1 MAKMGRAYKY
11 PKWARNEAKKN
22 NIPMSVVRTRIFRG
36 MSLEDSVKKPIRPRK
51 KYPKWVYKQ
60 LEEKGISQNLF
71 FHRIKKGM
79 SVEEAIN
86 TPVKDK
92 VDKKGNGSFYWL
104 LVTNDEY
111 ELPIVVCDTAREL
124 AEYLG
129 LKPNTVYS
137 HLCPSK
143 QFNVLGG
150 VGKLKKVKKIDC

>member
-1 MAKMGRAYKY
+1 MAKMGPKYKY
-11 PKWARNEAKKN
+11 PEWARNEAAKN
-22 NIPMSVVRTRIFRG
+22 GINMSAVRSRIFKG
-36 MSLEDSVKKPIRPRK
+36 MSLQDAVTKPLRKKT
-51 KYPKWVYKQ
+51 KYPKWVN
-60 LEEKGISQNLF
+60 EELKKNEISHSLF
-71 FHRIKKGM
+71 SDRLKKGM
-79 SVEEAIN
+79 SLEEAA
-86 TPVKDK
+86 TKPVKDK
-92 VDKKGNGSFYWL
+92 VSINNEGKYYWMI
-104 LVTNDEY
+104 VTNDEY